1 MIVDFSR
8 FPTNNP
14 VESELFHLRGV
25 KFKERLAGLDF
36 REVQHSLISI
46 FDPQIVF
53 RGQQAGEIHELS
65 QGSEYSFA
73 YMPELNGVGK
83 EQIERAA
90 DLNFKAVI
98 FHPYLQNINH
108 QNFCELKS
116 LAKTAS
122 DLGMLV
128 CVCAAFGSSR
138 IHKLFPLEAV
148 TAVCEVVKT
157 PVIIVHGGGA
167 RVLEA
172 FLIAEAFQNVF
183 LDTSFS
189 LHYWWGSSVESD
201 FAFAMKRLGSER
213 FIFGS
218 DAPFRPLVDT
228 LDLHY
233 NFTRKYGFN
242 ETDLKNLMGLTAANI
257 LCL

>member
-8 FPTNNP
+8 FPTNKP

-25 KFKERLAGLDF
+25 KFKERLASLEFG
-36 REVQHSLISI
+36 EVQHSLISI

-53 RGQQAGEIHELS
+53 HRQQAAEIYELS

-73 YMPELNGVGK
+73 YMPEFNGAGE

-90 DLNFKAVI
+90 NLNFKAII
-98 FHPYLQNINH
+98 FHPYLQNIGH
-108 QNFCELKS
+108 RNFCELKS

-157 PVIIVHGGGA
+157 PVVIIHGGGA

-201 FAFAMKRLGSER
+201 FAFALNRLGSER

-218 DAPFRPLVDT
+218 DAPFRPLVET

-233 NFTRKYGFN
+233 KFAQKYGFN
-242 ETDLKNLMGLTAANI
+242 KTDLKNLMGMTAAN
-257 LCL
+257 LLSL